1 MGRKLQT
8 IYEYFSDYTEKKIED
23 VIYGLSI
30 DEKLIIMSR
39 FGNDLHNPSPQKN
52 WSKENREKYY
62 GSIVPKMKRLL
73 SKDSENTDSVAL
85 PKQVEQDSML
95 VQQQP
100 EIEVVDFSAKL
111 LQLLRAGKNNREICE
126 VLNIS
131 SDQLYDELLKL
142 KNRGIRHSRKYYS
155 DGSIKYSNV
164 STMQDLKNYMDANQ
178 DRTIITDSKENSMK
192 FLLISDLHFGN
203 ELERIDLIDRA
214 YNYCIKNGINI
225 ILYGGDLIDGAFT
238 RGSQKISDLY
248 EQIECFIKHYPQ
260 DKSILTFSV
269 AGDHDIS
276 AFNTASL
283 DIIEMC
289 NNFRHDIV
297 IGGYNNTG
305 INLKNDQIHLYHHIE
320 AGVMR
325 QTTAP
330 IILHGHSHKYSTEMK
345 KNSLNITI
353 PTLSN
358 INQPMPT
365 ALELDVY
372 FSKGYIANSVIK
384 HLYFG
389 EQDIVLG
396 ESTFDLLS
404 GRNVNYDKIINVE
417 PYRQNLKQNSDTEDV
432 LRKINRPLSQIE
444 KFNKRYG
451 K

>member
-52 WSKENREKYY
+52 WSKENSEKYY

-111 LQLLRAGKNNREICE
+111 LQLLSAGKNNREICE

-192 FLLISDLHFGN
+192 FLLISDLHFVN
-203 ELERIDLIDRA
+203 ELERI
-214 YNYCIKNGINI
+214 
-225 ILYGGDLIDGAFT
+225 DLIDGAFT

-248 EQIECFIKHYPQ
+248 EQIEYFIKHYPQ

-372 FSKGYIANSVIK
+372 FSKGYIANLVIK

>member
-52 WSKENREKYY
+52 WSKENSEKYY

-238 RGSQKISDLY
+238 RESQKISDLY

-365 ALELDVY
+365 VLELDVY

>member
-52 WSKENREKYY
+52 WSKENSEKYY

-73 SKDSENTDSVAL
+73 SKDSENTYSVAL

-192 FLLISDLHFGN
+192 FLLISDLHFVN

-225 ILYGGDLIDGAFT
+225 ILCGGDLIDGAFT

-248 EQIECFIKHYPQ
+248 EQIEYFIKHYPQ

-372 FSKGYIANSVIK
+372 FSKGYIANLVIK

>member
-52 WSKENREKYY
+52 WSKENSEKYY

-203 ELERIDLIDRA
+203 ELERIDLIDCA

>member
-1 MGRKLQT
+1 
-8 IYEYFSDYTEKKIED
+8 
-23 VIYGLSI
+23 
-30 DEKLIIMSR
+30 
-39 FGNDLHNPSPQKN
+39 
-52 WSKENREKYY
+52 
-62 GSIVPKMKRLL
+62 
-73 SKDSENTDSVAL
+73 
-85 PKQVEQDSML
+85 
-95 VQQQP
+95 
-100 EIEVVDFSAKL
+100 
-111 LQLLRAGKNNREICE
+111 
-126 VLNIS
+126 
-131 SDQLYDELLKL
+131 
-142 KNRGIRHSRKYYS
+142 
-155 DGSIKYSNV
+155 
-164 STMQDLKNYMDANQ
+164 MQDLKNYMDANQ

-192 FLLISDLHFGN
+192 FLLISDLHFVN

-225 ILYGGDLIDGAFT
+225 ILCGGDLIDGAFT

-248 EQIECFIKHYPQ
+248 EQIEYFIKHYPQ

-372 FSKGYIANSVIK
+372 FSKGYIANLVIK